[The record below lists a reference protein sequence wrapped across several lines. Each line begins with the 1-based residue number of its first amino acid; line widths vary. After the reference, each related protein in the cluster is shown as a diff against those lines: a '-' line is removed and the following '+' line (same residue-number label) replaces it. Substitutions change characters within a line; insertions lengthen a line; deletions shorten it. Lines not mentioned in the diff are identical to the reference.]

1 MKKFTLLLVLLFAV
15 VGVKADGYEG
25 TSVWYNESGIAIS
38 WDGSSY
44 TGTQFDTSNQG
55 VDMSSVV
62 KNSTIYVY
70 YNNDNDYSS
79 PPQHSLTYKAGASWT
94 WTTLSGFTVES
105 TYISYT
111 VATHEIA
118 NYIATRGLIIT
129 GIGYKITRI
138 TIKDPA
144 TAETFND
151 TDLNKTTTFGDWDWQ
166 KAIRLDK
173 GNGTVPTCI
182 QGARLGDE
190 IAIGYSVAA
199 STEAQ
204 FQICDDSWTMIEG
217 ASISFEP
224 GDAQSGTF
232 TFRITDNY
240 ALECI
245 QYGGIIIHGKNAS
258 ITSVLFKASST
269 NDGDITSV
277 NLNITSAGIA
287 TFSSYKNLD
296 FSGQDNVT
304 AYYASS
310 VDTGNKQVTMKKVTK
325 ALAGTGLYIIGAEGS
340 YDIPICG
347 TEGLDEIENNALIAV
362 VTASDVEVS
371 DKDSNGKFNYILAA
385 KKIGDANPGFYKV
398 TTEKHNLKKHKAYL
412 QTTADIAPEAR
423 VAIIFD
429 DEEATGVNEVSSLK
443 TETRGEY
450 YDLMGRKVAQ
460 PTRGLY
466 IVNGKKVVIK

>member
-1 MKKFTLLLVLLFAV
+1 MKKFTLLLVLLLAV

-25 TSVWYNESGIAIS
+25 TSVWYNESGTAIS
-38 WDGSSY
+38 WDSDSY
-44 TGTQFDTSNQG
+44 TGIKFDTSNQN

-70 YNNDNDYSS
+70 YTDDNYDG
-79 PPQHSLTYKAGASWT
+79 PQHSLSYKAGAGWN
-94 WTTLSGFTVES
+94 WTTLSGFTVGS

-111 VATHEIA
+111 VATHDIA
-118 NYIATRGLIIT
+118 KYIAARGIIVT

-138 TIKDPA
+138 TIAAPA
-144 TAETFND
+144 TAETFTD

-173 GNGTVPTCI
+173 GNGAVPACI
-182 QGARLGDE
+182 QGAKLGDE

-217 ASISFEP
+217 ASISFAS

-258 ITSVLFKASST
+258 ITSVVFKASSI

-296 FSGQDNVT
+296 FSGLNNVT

-310 VDTGNKQVTMKKVTK
+310 VDTEKKQVTMKKVTK
-325 ALAGTGLYIIGAEGS
+325 ARAGTGLYIVGEEGT
-340 YDIPICG
+340 YDIPICS
-347 TEGLDEIENNALIAV
+347 TEGLDEITSNALIAV
-362 VTASDVEVS
+362 VTASDVAAS
-371 DKDSNGKFNYILAA
+371 TSGSYNYILAA
-385 KKIGDANPGFYKV
+385 NKTGDANPGFYKL
-398 TTEKHNLKKHKAYL
+398 TAQHNLKKHKAYL
-412 QTTADIAPEAR
+412 QTTSDITPTTVEGAR
-423 VAIIFD
+423 VALIFD
-429 DEEATGVNEVSSLK
+429 DEATTSIQTVEKKQVVNDNV
-443 TETRGEY
+443 Y
-450 YDLMGRKVAQ
+450 YTLSGQRVQ
-460 PTRGLY
+460 NPTRGLY
-466 IVNGKKVVIK
+466 IVNGKKVIIK